1 MGDLSVGHA
10 GVPDTNTENK
20 PPATKIHPNPH
31 LIASDRMRMR
41 AASTTSVSRSH
52 YYTTTKKCKG
62 VTKLIVP
69 KSPN

>member
-1 MGDLSVGHA
+1 MGDISVSHA
-10 GVPDTNTENK
+10 GVSDTNTENK
-20 PPATKIHPNPH
+20 PPATKIHPNAH
-31 LIASDRMRMR
+31 LTASDRMR

-62 VTKLIVP
+62 VPKLIVP